1 MHLRIDSSEN
11 WRLGLALYF
20 LIIYAPGCFF
30 WLMFPDVFANYYNEG
45 QVPPWVTLPVI
56 FICILVLFLVSS
68 VKLWDLKVK
77 KLKIN
82 FVLFCFLVLCVSFFF
97 MLLSFKLGGQVA
109 HSFRHQGRLSDYGGV
124 GYLYYFLKT
133 LCELVFLRLIFTKSY
148 FKINVVPRC
157 LLFLSSLFFI
167 YGSIV
172 FSIGSFQFIS
182 MIFALLLAFK
192 SFNININYHLSK
204 INLSSVT
211 PLAITALGTVLFGV
225 GVKVGFDS
233 YLNPEGRDIIYS
245 YLSRVFARL
254 STSLYSAH
262 YALGDIS
269 ANSIELVDA
278 SLNIARQRF
287 ETLFLGKGSEQ
298 LLMNINSYNYL
309 SAFQSQGGERGGASP
324 GPVGTI
330 FYLLPLPLGFIIV
343 VSLLLVVRKSL
354 SAMLPQRRSWIHIF
368 ITIYI
373 LTRVLESPLLF
384 LQLLDLSFI
393 FFILFVV
400 IFMFIKIGR
409 IDA

>member
-1 MHLRIDSSEN
+1 MHLKFDSCEN
-11 WRLGLALYF
+11 WKLGLASYF

-30 WLMFPDVFANYYNEG
+30 WLAFPDVFSDYYNKG
-45 QVPPWVTLPVI
+45 QVPPWATLPFI
-56 FICILVLFLVSS
+56 FICILVLCLTANL
-68 VKLWDLKVK
+68 KLWDLKVK
-77 KLKIN
+77 KIKLK
-82 FVLFCFLVLCVSFFF
+82 FVLFCFLVLCVSAFF
-97 MLLSFKLGGQVA
+97 MLLSLKLGGQVS

-124 GYLYYFLKT
+124 GYLYYVLKT
-133 LCELVFLRLIFTKSY
+133 LCELLFLRLIFTKSY
-148 FKINVVPRC
+148 FEIKYLPRY

-182 MIFALLLAFK
+182 MIFALLIAFK
-192 SFNININYHLSK
+192 SFNIDLNYHLSK

-233 YLNPEGRDIIYS
+233 YFTPEGREIIYS

-262 YALGDIS
+262 FALGDIS

-287 ETLFLGKGSEQ
+287 ETLFLGTGAEE

-309 SAFQSQGGERGGASP
+309 SAFQSQGGGRGGASP

-330 FYLLPLPLGFIIV
+330 FYLFPTPLGFIII

-354 SAMLPQRRSWIHIF
+354 SAMFPQRRSWIHIF

-384 LQLLDLSFI
+384 LQVLDLSFI
-393 FFILFVV
+393 FFVLFVI
-400 IFMFIKIGR
+400 IFMFMKISR
-409 IDA
+409 VDT